1 MKPNSYFEIDIWDQ
15 IELNLEEIDETC
27 VDIGYYEEDT
37 HKDSGLAMSDLATIH
52 ERGSEKNNIPARP
65 FMSRSG
71 DMLYSDKNIQGVLA
85 NAIIMKI
92 KPEAAYSQIGVIGQK
107 SIQSAIDTQ
116 SFIALKPETIA
127 RKGHAT
133 ILIDSKQL
141 YNEPK
146 YKVNKNPNEEE
157 G

>member
-1 MKPNSYFEIDIWDQ
+1 MKSNSYFEMDIWNE
-15 IELNLEEIDETC
+15 IESNLEEIDETC
-27 VDIGYYEEDT
+27 VDIGYYDDDT
-37 HKDSGLAMSDLATIH
+37 HEESGLAMSDLATIH

-71 DMLYSDKNIQGVLA
+71 DMLYSDKSIQDVLT

-107 SIQSAIDTQ
+107 SIQAAIDTQ
-116 SFIALKPETIA
+116 AFIPLKPETIA
-127 RKGHAT
+127 RKGSSV

-146 YKVNKNPNEEE
+146 YKVNTNPDEDE